1 VLSKAFL
8 KDIETI
14 HNDTHSGASKI
25 ALNCLTALKQECL
38 SSSAQLNR
46 SFLKTAIQLLLDT
59 HPMATIENALLPVY
73 VRLVQLIDSDR
84 FTNEDIKPS
93 IDMIFATRKEQLRI
107 GEDQTRET
115 LVERLMEVPSI
126 LTFSHSST
134 VIKALLNLAKEGYT
148 DKEIYILE
156 SRPLKEGGRTAYSLA
171 NAGYKKVILGVD
183 FAIFEFTKLAEVAVM
198 GADMLH
204 ENGEILN
211 KIGSATIAKLF
222 HNLGKEVI
230 VAASMSKIC
239 LRGIIERN
247 HDWHPIIPQR
257 NSKEVTNINHPN
269 LTIWNKYF
277 EVIPPDYISTL
288 IMDQNS
294 FENPIG
300 KHLTHFIKTSTLAD
314 QINIL
319 RDIWND
325 VDFTMV

>member
-1 VLSKAFL
+1 MLSKAFL

-115 LVERLMEVPSI
+115 LIERLMEVPSI

-134 VIKALLNLAKEGYT
+134 VILNG
-148 DKEIYILE
+148 
-156 SRPLKEGGRTAYSLA
+156 
-171 NAGYKKVILGVD
+171 
-183 FAIFEFTKLAEVAVM
+183 
-198 GADMLH
+198 
-204 ENGEILN
+204 
-211 KIGSATIAKLF
+211 
-222 HNLGKEVI
+222 
-230 VAASMSKIC
+230 
-239 LRGIIERN
+239 
-247 HDWHPIIPQR
+247 
-257 NSKEVTNINHPN
+257 
-269 LTIWNKYF
+269 
-277 EVIPPDYISTL
+277 
-288 IMDQNS
+288 
-294 FENPIG
+294 
-300 KHLTHFIKTSTLAD
+300 
-314 QINIL
+314 
-319 RDIWND
+319 
-325 VDFTMV
+325 

>member
-1 VLSKAFL
+1 MLSKAFL

-25 ALNCLTALKQECL
+25 ALNCLIALKQECL
-38 SSSAQLNR
+38 SSTAQLTR

-73 VRLVQLIDSDR
+73 VRLVRLIDSDR
-84 FTNEDIKPS
+84 FAKEDIKPS
-93 IDMIFATRKEQLRI
+93 IEMIFATRREQLRI
-107 GEDQTRET
+107 GEDQTQET
-115 LVERLMEVPSI
+115 LVDRLKEVPSI

-134 VIKALLNLAKEGYT
+134 IIKALLKLAKDGFT
-148 DKEIYILE
+148 DKEVYILE

-171 NAGYKKVILGVD
+171 NAGFKKVYLGVD
-183 FAIFEFTKLAEVAVM
+183 FSLFEFATLADVAVM

-211 KIGSATIAKLF
+211 KLGSATIAMLF
-222 HNLGKEVI
+222 NELGKEVI
-230 VAASMSKIC
+230 IAASMSKIC

-247 HDWHPIIPQR
+247 HEWHPVIPQR
-257 NSKEVTNINHPN
+257 NIKEVTNINHPN

-277 EVIPPDYISTL
+277 EIIPPDYITTL
-288 IMDQNS
+288 IMDQNT
-294 FENPIG
+294 FEKPIG
-300 KHLTHFIKTSTLAD
+300 KQLSHFIESSLLAD
-314 QINIL
+314 QIQVL
-319 RDIWND
+319 REIWND

>member
-1 VLSKAFL
+1 MISKAFL

-14 HNDTHSGASKI
+14 HNDTDSGASKI

-38 SSSAQLNR
+38 TSSGQLTR

-84 FTNEDIKPS
+84 LKNDDIKPT
-93 IDMIFATRKEQLRI
+93 IEMIFVTRREQLRI
-107 GEDQTRET
+107 GEDRTRET
-115 LVERLMEVPSI
+115 LVEQLKETTSI

-134 VIKALLNLAKEGYT
+134 VIKALLELAKEGYT
-148 DKEIYILE
+148 DKEIFILE

-171 NAGYKKVILGVD
+171 NAGFKKVFLGVD
-183 FAIFEFTKLAEVAVM
+183 FAVFEFAHMAEVAVM

-204 ENGEILN
+204 ENGEVLN

-222 HNLGKEVI
+222 HDLGKETI
-230 VAASMSKIC
+230 VAASISKIC
-239 LRGIIERN
+239 LRGIIEKN

-257 NSKEVTNINHPN
+257 NSKEITNINHPN

-277 EVIPPDYISTL
+277 EVIPPDYITTL
-288 IMDQNS
+288 VMDQNT
-294 FENPIG
+294 FKRPIE
-300 KHLTHFIKTSTLAD
+300 KHLSQFIESSMLAD
-314 QINIL
+314 QIKIL

>member
-1 VLSKAFL
+1 
-8 KDIETI
+8 
-14 HNDTHSGASKI
+14 
-25 ALNCLTALKQECL
+25 
-38 SSSAQLNR
+38 
-46 SFLKTAIQLLLDT
+46 
-59 HPMATIENALLPVY
+59 
-73 VRLVQLIDSDR
+73 
-84 FTNEDIKPS
+84 
-93 IDMIFATRKEQLRI
+93 
-107 GEDQTRET
+107 
-115 LVERLMEVPSI
+115 MEVPSI

-300 KHLTHFIKTSTLAD
+300 KHLTHFIKTSMLAD